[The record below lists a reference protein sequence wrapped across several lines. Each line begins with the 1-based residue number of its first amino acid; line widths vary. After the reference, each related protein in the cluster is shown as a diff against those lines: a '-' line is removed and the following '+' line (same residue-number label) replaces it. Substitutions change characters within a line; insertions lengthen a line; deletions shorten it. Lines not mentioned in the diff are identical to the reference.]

1 MNPDNLTPQNCR
13 AQNLVNG
20 TWVGSE
26 QYDELIDPMT
36 GEVMGALPS
45 VQRGDESKPFIDSL
59 KAVPKSG
66 LHNPLKRPDR
76 YLLYGD
82 VSRKAAEVMHDKSV
96 EDFFTKMI
104 QRVVPKSDAQA
115 RGEVIV
121 TRNFLEN
128 FAGDNV
134 RFLARSFANPGDHT
148 GQ

>member
-1 MNPDNLTPQNCR
+1 M
-13 AQNLVNG
+13 
-20 TWVGSE
+20 
-26 QYDELIDPMT
+26 
-36 GEVMGALPS
+36 
-45 VQRGDESKPFIDSL
+45 

-76 YLLYGD
+76 YLLYGK

-121 TRNFLEN
+121 TRNFLET